1 MGTKKASRGPV
12 SKVSSAA
19 APSASPS
26 TTSLSANKSSVL
38 RSSFSPSQYQLALF
52 ASVIQGLDAQ
62 HLRVHDVGSG
72 RLQCEHAVNPRESIT
87 SLDWGYYGG
96 DRGDQHMKKKRKRSS
111 GVNGVEG
118 GEGEVVVAFGTSS
131 SEIRMYSPAEDKVVG
146 TLAGGHE
153 KGIRDFRFTVKNEAK
168 EGWSIGGDGK
178 LVQWDLKAGRS
189 IRVISL
195 PSASIS
201 ALAQP
206 VPSNPPVL
214 CASQTPYIIGL
225 EQEGLEGAISFSAMR
240 NSVHTLI
247 SSSLDLGNI
256 SEQFLAADSDRY
268 INVFDIQKKKLLG
281 SLVADNEVESLAFY
295 SAPAQKGQ
303 TNSHLNQLQNQLLA
317 VVTKSGVIELFTKPF
332 HQAADPSAATSLKS
346 LRKTMTRR
354 AEASVKIIRPD
365 KSRTVV
371 PIVSVCFQGS
381 DLVVAWVEGGV
392 NLVFERIRWQDEDTQ
407 ELMLQGEKEIVR
419 GKSASMLGSA
429 MVNGVKNIGRT
440 QVDESHTVVEQ
451 GGAAAEGLEIDGKQD
466 DAASAASD
474 SDEELSDEEGEEEP
488 SKPKSTTTP
497 SAEDKDID
505 MADASQDEN
514 QSEAEEE
521 EEEGAEP
528 SFGDLLRARAAS
540 PIDVEAELDTT
551 PTALAISHHH
561 HTPSTPPTTTKK
573 PSTSTSSTT
582 ALQNPLPPG
591 LSLTTVLTQSLKT
604 NDNTLLESCLH
615 TTDLAI
621 VRTTIQRMD
630 SSLAAT
636 LLTKLAER
644 LSTRPGR
651 YGHLLVWVQWTCIAH
666 GGAIAG
672 QKEVLKRI
680 QGLWRV
686 MEGRSACLGGLLLLK
701 GKLDMIDAQL
711 GLRREVRGGRGVG
724 GVGGGDVSGDEDE
737 EDVIYVEGLEEEEE
751 ELRRLEEAEAAA
763 AAVAP
768 VVRKRAGIVGEE
780 ESDVD
785 MPLAINGVSDDDE
798 EEEGSDE
805 EDVELFD
812 DEAEESEDDEGLGV
826 ASEEEDE
833 EEDEDEEEGSIA
845 DFIADSQDEEEDDEE
860 EGMSV
865 DLTPA
870 KISKSKG
877 GSKARR

>member
-1 MGTKKASRGPV
+1 MGTKKGSRGPV

-38 RSSFSPSQYQLALF
+38 RSAFSPSQYQLALF

-62 HLRVHDVGSG
+62 HLRVHDVGSA

-87 SLDWGYYGG
+87 SLDWGYYG
-96 DRGDQHMKKKRKRSS
+96 DRDRDQHMKKKRKRSS
-111 GVNGVEG
+111 GVNGVVEG

-131 SEIRMYSPAEDKVVG
+131 SEIRMYSPAEDKIVG

-247 SSSLDLGNI
+247 PSSLDLGNI

-268 INVFDIQKKKLLG
+268 INIFDIQKKKLLG

-295 SAPAQKGQ
+295 SAPVQKGQ
-303 TNSHLNQLQNQLLA
+303 ANSRLNQLQNQLLA

-332 HQAADPSAATSLKS
+332 HQPTDLSAATSLKS

-354 AEASVKIIRPD
+354 AEASIKIIRPD

-371 PIVSVCFQGS
+371 PIVSVSFQGS

-392 NLVFERIRWQDEDTQ
+392 NLVFERIRWQDEETQ
-407 ELMLQGEKEIVR
+407 ELVLQGEKEIVR

-451 GGAAAEGLEIDGKQD
+451 GGAAAAEIEVDGKQN

-474 SDEELSDEEGEEEP
+474 SDEELSDEEGEEQP
-488 SKPKSTTTP
+488 SKPKST
-497 SAEDKDID
+497 AEDKDID

-514 QSEAEEE
+514 QSEAEEEEE

-551 PTALAISHHH
+551 PTTLAISH
-561 HTPSTPPTTTKK
+561 HTPSTPPTTKK
-573 PSTSTSSTT
+573 PSASSSTTT

-604 NDNTLLESCLH
+604 NDTTLLESCLH

-711 GLRREVRGGRGVG
+711 GLRRELRGGRGVG
-724 GVGGGDVSGDEDE
+724 GAGGESGDEE
-737 EDVIYVEGLEEEEE
+737 GEDVIYVEGLEEEEE

-763 AAVAP
+763 GVVP
-768 VVRKRAGIVGEE
+768 VVKKRAAIVGEE
-780 ESDVD
+780 ESDED

-812 DEAEESEDDEGLGV
+812 DEAEESEDDEGLGGG
-826 ASEEEDE
+826 DE
-833 EEDEDEEEGSIA
+833 EEDEDEEDEEEYEGSIA
-845 DFIADSQDEEEDDEE
+845 DFIADSQDEEEDEE
-860 EGMSV
+860 AMSV

-870 KISKSKG
+870 KISKRKG
-877 GSKARR
+877 GSKVRR